1 MYMSPDDI
9 LDIYIFR
16 CEGRVMEAN
25 IEVQTYLPLT
35 EVTYFILLSISP
47 GRKHGYAI
55 MKDVEQLSEGRVML
69 STGTLYGAIKRLL
82 DLGWIERA
90 DDPQPTNNNRE
101 RKVYALTD
109 LGARV
114 LKAEIA
120 RLNALVVAAQV
131 RSLGES
137 G

>member
-1 MYMSPDDI
+1 
-9 LDIYIFR
+9 
-16 CEGRVMEAN
+16 MEAN
-25 IEVQTYLPLT
+25 IEVQTNLPLT

-90 DDPQPTNNNRE
+90 DDPQPANNNRE

-137 G
+137 A